1 MSIYVIRRL
10 LLVIPT
16 LFLVTIIVFFAFR
29 LVPSNVI
36 DMMVDEQY
44 FSSGMDRLA
53 IERALGLDAPAHVQY
68 GRWVWGIMRGDFG
81 KSLWSGTSVAE
92 EILPR
97 FPVTFELGILA
108 IIIGILISIPIGTYS
123 AVRQNTVG
131 DYIARSFAILA
142 MAMPGFWL
150 GTMVIVF
157 PSIWW
162 GWTPSVEYIPF
173 SQDPIGNLGMLII
186 PASILALGLSGMVMR
201 MMRTMV
207 LEVLRQ
213 DYIRT
218 AWSKGLK
225 ERLVITRHALR
236 NALIPVVTLIGLQLP
251 IVIAGSVIIEQI
263 FCLPGMGRLLVESL
277 NNRDFIVVCGVV
289 VLVATW
295 VLVANL
301 IVDLSYAYLDPR
313 VHYK

>member
-186 PASILALGLSGMVMR
+186 PAFILALALSGMVMR
-201 MMRTMV
+201 MMRTMM

-313 VHYK
+313 IHYK